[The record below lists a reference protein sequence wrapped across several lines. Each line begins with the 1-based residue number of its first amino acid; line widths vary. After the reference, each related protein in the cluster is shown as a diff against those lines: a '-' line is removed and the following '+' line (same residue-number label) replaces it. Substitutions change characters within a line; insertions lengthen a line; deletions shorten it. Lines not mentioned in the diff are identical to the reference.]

1 MNENLIFIGEIARQV
16 GVNPKTIRYYED
28 INLLPKSK
36 RGENNYWVYE
46 NEFS

>member
-1 MNENLIFIGEIARQV
+1 MKENLILIGEIAKQV

-28 INLLPKSK
+28 ITLLPKSK
-36 RGENNYWVYE
+36 RGDNNYRVYE